1 MTFVIM
7 LEICGLLSSYF
18 YWYAYVLTCW
28 NDQAKFGWS
37 CIAQRP
43 KFKILFPGSCV
54 PRLRI

>member
-1 MTFVIM
+1 M